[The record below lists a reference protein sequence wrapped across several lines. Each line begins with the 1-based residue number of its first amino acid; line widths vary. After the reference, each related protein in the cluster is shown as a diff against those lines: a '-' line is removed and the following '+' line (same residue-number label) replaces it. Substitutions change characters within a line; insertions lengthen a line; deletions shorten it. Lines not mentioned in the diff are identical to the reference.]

1 MHTQKAQTQHVPCDY
16 ILDNKK
22 KTFDNAIKKKK
33 KRYYNLIVSGQH
45 SDINNFRCNYD
56 NSINSH
62 MPVPPPEHIK
72 VSSGWAQ

>member
-1 MHTQKAQTQHVPCDY
+1 M
-16 ILDNKK
+16 LL
-22 KTFDNAIKKKK
+22 KKKK